1 MVVAGGFPEGT
12 EHLGGDLMADQQDES
27 QEKTEEPTARR
38 LSKAREEGQ
47 IARSTEITIAASV
60 ISVAIYIYLFGSS
73 LLGNVANIFAQ
84 GLVFDSLAV
93 LEPQVAAGR
102 LADAMIEALFSI
114 LPILILTG
122 VVVLACSG
130 LIGGYNFSWKSL
142 QPKASKFNPIA
153 GFKRMF
159 GMQALVNLGKSIAKF
174 LLVGGVTYFL
184 IDASITEFA
193 EISLMA
199 LEPGLTVS
207 ASILTTAFLVA
218 SSTLII
224 IALIDAPYQVYQ
236 HNQKMKMSLREVK
249 DERKDTE
256 GSPEV
261 KQRIRQKQRE
271 VSAARMLEAIAE
283 ADVVITN
290 PEHFA
295 VALAYDPSSEDPPKV
310 VAKGTDVM
318 AERIRERA
326 GEEGV
331 PLFQSPVLAR
341 ALFFTTEIEAFIP
354 EPLFEAVAQ
363 VIAYIF
369 NINSINRSSN
379 LRVTSRFQECQTTWC
394 LTLRGGSLK
403 CMTSEP

>member
-1 MVVAGGFPEGT
+1 MVVAGGFPKGT
-12 EHLGGDLMADQQDES
+12 ERLGGDLMADQQDES

-310 VAKGTDVM
+310 VAKGTDIM

-379 LRVTSRFQECQTTWC
+379 LRDKPVPRVPDNMVFD
-394 LTLRGGSLK
+394 
-403 CMTSEP
+403 SEGRQSEVYDQ

>member
-1 MVVAGGFPEGT
+1 
-12 EHLGGDLMADQQDES
+12 MADKRDEG
-27 QEKTEEPTARR
+27 QEKTEEPTGKR
-38 LSKAREEGQ
+38 LQKAREEGQ
-47 IARSTEITIAASV
+47 VARSSEVTIAASV
-60 ISVAIYIYLFGSS
+60 VSVAIFIYLFGAY

-93 LEPQVAAGR
+93 LEPQVAVAR
-102 LADAMIEALFSI
+102 LGDAFVEAFFTI
-114 LPILILTG
+114 LPILLLTAA
-122 VVVLACSG
+122 VVVICSG
-130 LIGGYNFSWKSL
+130 LVGGYNFTWKSI
-142 QPKASKFNPIA
+142 QPKASKMNPIS
-153 GFKRMF
+153 GLKRIF
-159 GMQALVNLGKSIAKF
+159 GLDALVKLAQSIAKF
-174 LLVGGVTYFL
+174 CLVGGVAYFL
-184 IDASITEFA
+184 IDASIPDFA

-199 LEPGLTVS
+199 LEPGLTAS

-218 SSTLII
+218 SAALIV
-224 IALIDAPYQVYQ
+224 IALIDAPYQMYQ
-236 HNQKMKMSLREVK
+236 HNEKMKMSLQEVK
-249 DERKDTE
+249 DERKDAE

-310 VAKGTDVM
+310 VAKGADLM

-369 NINSINRSSN
+369 NINSINRSSS
-379 LRVTSRFQECQTTWC
+379 LRDKPVPRVPDNMVFD
-394 LTLRGGSLK
+394 
-403 CMTSEP
+403 SEGRQSEVYDQ